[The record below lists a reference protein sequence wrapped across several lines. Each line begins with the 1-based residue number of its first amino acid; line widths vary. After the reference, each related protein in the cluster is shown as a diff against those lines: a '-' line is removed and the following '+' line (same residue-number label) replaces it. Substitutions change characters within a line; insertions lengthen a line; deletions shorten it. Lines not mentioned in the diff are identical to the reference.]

1 MKARCVR
8 TGLKRN
14 YLDEKITMKRALPHY
29 LFHKSAISNRTSIIC
44 NGLLPKIGISY
55 FCHWDCRPGLKPL
68 IFLYDRNVLEYDT
81 TYDDDI
87 YRIDVSKLDKR
98 EITEDPDKCMKGCYV
113 YNKSIPPA
121 YCEIIYKGSGLDTF

>member
-1 MKARCVR
+1 M
-8 TGLKRN
+8 
-14 YLDEKITMKRALPHY
+14 
-29 LFHKSAISNRTSIIC
+29 
-44 NGLLPKIGISY
+44 
-55 FCHWDCRPGLKPL
+55 
-68 IFLYDRNVLEYDT
+68 DT

-98 EITEDPDKCMKGCYV
+98 EITEDPNKCMKGCYV